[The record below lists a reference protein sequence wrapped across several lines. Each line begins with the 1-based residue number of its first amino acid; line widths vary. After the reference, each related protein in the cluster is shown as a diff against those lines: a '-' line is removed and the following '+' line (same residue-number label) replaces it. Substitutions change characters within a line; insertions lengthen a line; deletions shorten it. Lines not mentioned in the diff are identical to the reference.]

1 MKMKKM
7 FPVLIFIPM
16 IASCSL
22 TVLDGEEPEPTPE
35 GISVIEEENSLY
47 TTDETETGIYVFETN
62 DTRYLNKNGYTVWT
76 TKDIN
81 EADGFEPITVS
92 VMKQSGRSEAGFGIV
107 FCSQEIEGKPFLIT
121 VLINTD
127 GLYTVGKVVDGVFSH
142 LNKGWQGSYNI
153 NRGYGIRNVI
163 NVSYDDDKKYF
174 LLMINGNETT
184 VFTVSE
190 DFTFKNSR
198 SGFVTV
204 IANNEDFPR
213 KPVKVTF
220 EKTGQ

>member
-1 MKMKKM
+1 MKIIKL
-7 FPVLIFIPM
+7 FPVLIFIPVL
-16 IASCSL
+16 ASCNL
-22 TVLDGEEPEPTPE
+22 TVHDGEDQEPVPE
-35 GISVIEEENSLY
+35 EIPAIEEENSLY
-47 TTDETETGIYVFETN
+47 TDETETGIYVFETN
-62 DTRYLNKNGYTVWT
+62 ETRYLNRNGYTVWT

-81 EADGFEPITVS
+81 EADSFEPITVS

-107 FCSQEIEGKPFLIT
+107 FCAQEIEGKPFLIT

>member
-1 MKMKKM
+1 MKITKL
-7 FPVLIFIPM
+7 FPVLIFIPVL
-16 IASCSL
+16 ASCSL
-22 TVLDGEEPEPTPE
+22 TVREGEGAEPTPE
-35 GISVIEEENSLY
+35 EISVIEEENSLY
-47 TTDETETGIYVFETN
+47 TDDAETGIYVFETN
-62 DTRYLNKNGYTVWT
+62 ETRYLNKDGYTVWT
-76 TKDIN
+76 TRDIN
-81 EADGFEPITVS
+81 ETDGFEPVTVS

-121 VLINTD
+121 VLINTN

-142 LNKGWQGSYNI
+142 LNKGWQSSYNI
-153 NRGYGIRNVI
+153 NKGYGIRNVI
-163 NVSYDDDKKYF
+163 TVSYDSDKKNF
-174 LLMINGNETT
+174 LLTINGQET
-184 VFTVSE
+184 VFFTVSE
-190 DFTFKNSR
+190 NITFKDSR